1 MFHVKHEA
9 WGTSAERIGIS
20 IDPAHAEALL
30 AYEDLL
36 RDKALPLGMIASG
49 DRDSLRERHILD
61 SLRAAPLLGDP
72 PRTVVDL
79 GSGAG
84 LPGVPLAIARPDLRF
99 VLAEVRRRRVSF
111 LELVV
116 DTLAL
121 GNVSVVGGP
130 IERLAPSVDT
140 CLARALA
147 DPVTC
152 WRMAEP
158 LLASAGS
165 LLYWAGRGFDPSS
178 GTPDGARISLS
189 AAPGLADAGPVVIMT
204 RQ

>member
-9 WGTSAERIGIS
+9 WGTAAERIGIS
-20 IDPAHAEALL
+20 IDTANVEALL
-30 AYEDLL
+30 AYEGLL
-36 RDKALPLGMIASG
+36 RQRAVPLGMIASG
-49 DRDSLRERHILD
+49 DRGSLRERHILD

-72 PRTVVDL
+72 PKIIVDL

-84 LPGVPLAIARPDLRF
+84 LPGLPLAIVRPDLRF

-121 GNVSVVGGP
+121 GNVTVAGGP
-130 IERLAPSVDT
+130 IARLTPPVDA

-158 LLASAGS
+158 LLSPTGS
-165 LLYWAGRGFDPSS
+165 LLYWAGEGFDPSS
-178 GTPDGARISLS
+178 GTPEGTLISLS

>member
-9 WGTSAERIGIS
+9 WGVSAARIGVD
-20 IDPAHAEALL
+20 IDPAQAAALGS
-30 AYEDLL
+30 YERLL
-36 RDKALPLGMIASG
+36 VDRALPLGMVASG
-49 DRDSLRERHILD
+49 DRDTLRERHILD
-61 SLRAAPLLGDP
+61 SLRAAPLLGDGP
-72 PRTVVDL
+72 GVVADL

-84 LPGVPLAIARPDLRF
+84 LPGIPLAIARPLLTFRL
-99 VLAEVRRRRVSF
+99 VELRRRRVSF

-121 GNVSVVGGP
+121 ANVVVVHGS
-130 IERLAPSVDT
+130 IERLAPPVDI

-147 DPVTC
+147 DAARS

-158 LLASAGS
+158 VLSRAGS
-165 LLYWAGRGFDPSS
+165 VLYWAGRGFDPTS
-178 GTPDGARISLS
+178 GTPEGVGISLS
-189 AAPGLADAGPVVIMT
+189 ECPGLADAGPVVIMT